1 MPRADELLGTY
12 LHLAR
17 ASALRRR
24 PMVRDKLL
32 VLAGVTAA
40 EMGLGDIAG
49 ICRNKVLS
57 HNSRH
62 LMRRWPSLD
71 DALQDDCFQ
80 SYLKQLRRRYTPEK
94 AEHMLSSLGIEL
106 ARERQLYMS
115 DHEYAAAL
123 LETTPD
129 AAAALTENDRES
141 ILQATRRPEPAG
153 RPDGPL
159 SRQWLWEWGP
169 FAAGVAAL
177 AVLGIRAIFY
187 R

>member
-1 MPRADELLGTY
+1 MLGTY

-40 EMGLGDIAG
+40 EMGLGDIADV
-49 ICRNKVLS
+49 CRQKVLS
-57 HNSRH
+57 HNTRH

-71 DALQDDCFQ
+71 EALRDDRFQ

-106 ARERQLYMS
+106 ARERELYAS

-129 AAAALTENDRES
+129 AAATLTERDRDT
-141 ILQATRRPEPAG
+141 ILRATRAPERVG
-153 RPDGPL
+153 RPNAVA
-159 SRQWLWEWGP
+159 RQWLWEWGP

-177 AVLGIRAIFY
+177 AVLGAKTLFSR
-187 R
+187 